1 MSDLPPLF
9 QPMTLRGVTT
19 KNRIA
24 VSPMCQYS
32 AIDGHVTE
40 WHRDHHTTL
49 ARGGAGI
56 VFVEATAVEA
66 RGRTTHGDVGLWND
80 DQVVGLAE
88 IAAIV
93 SGYGAVPGIQIGH
106 AGRKASSQ
114 RPWEGNLAL
123 TETDTAERGDAP
135 WQTVAPSALPYMDGW
150 HTPAELS
157 DGEITALVD
166 AFAAAAGR
174 ALKAGFKVVEIH
186 GAHGYLLH
194 SFLSPL
200 SNRRTDRWG
209 GDLKGRMA
217 FPLAVAEAM
226 RAVWPA
232 DLPLFFRTSSVDDDE
247 GVWSIGDTVTLA
259 RELKTLGVDVM
270 DCSSSG
276 VSGAVTAARVK
287 RQQGFQV
294 PYAAQVRREA
304 AMPTMAVGLI
314 LDPDYA
320 NAVITTGSADLV
332 AMGRELL
339 RNPFWPLQAA
349 VTLGADPDYGQWPDQ
364 YGWWLTRRARAGVE
378 GRAPLSI
385 TRGGIG

>member
-1 MSDLPPLF
+1 MTDLPALF
-9 QPMTLRGVTT
+9 QPLTLRGVTT
-19 KNRIA
+19 RNRIA

-32 AIDGHVTE
+32 AIDGHVTA
-40 WHRDHHTTL
+40 WHRDHHTAL

-56 VFVEATAVEA
+56 VFVEATAVEP
-66 RGRTTHGDVGLWND
+66 RGRITHGDVGLWSD
-80 DQVVGLAE
+80 DHIVGLAE
-88 IAAIV
+88 IAAV
-93 SGYGAVPGIQIGH
+93 VAGYGAVPAIQIGH

-123 TETDTAERGDAP
+123 TAADEAARGDAP
-135 WQTVAPSALPYMDGW
+135 WQTVAPSAIPYMDGW
-150 HTPAELS
+150 HTPAELT
-157 DGEITALVD
+157 DNEITGLVD
-166 AFAAAAGR
+166 AFATAARR
-174 ALKAGFKVVEIH
+174 AAKAGFRAVEIH

-194 SFLSPL
+194 TFLSPK
-200 SNRRTDRWG
+200 SNRRSDRWG
-209 GDLKGRMA
+209 GDLAGRMA

-226 RAVWPA
+226 RAALPGDV
-232 DLPLFFRTSSVDDDE
+232 PLFFRTSSVDGDE
-247 GVWSIGDTVTLA
+247 GVWSIGDTVALA
-259 RELKTLGVDVM
+259 KALKARGVDVM
-270 DCSSSG
+270 DCSTSG

-294 PYAAQVRREA
+294 PWAAQVRREA

-320 NAVITTGSADLV
+320 NAVIADGCADLV

-349 VTLGADPDYGQWPDQ
+349 VTLGADPDYARWPDQ

-378 GRAPLSI
+378 GRAP
-385 TRGGIG
+385 TKPA